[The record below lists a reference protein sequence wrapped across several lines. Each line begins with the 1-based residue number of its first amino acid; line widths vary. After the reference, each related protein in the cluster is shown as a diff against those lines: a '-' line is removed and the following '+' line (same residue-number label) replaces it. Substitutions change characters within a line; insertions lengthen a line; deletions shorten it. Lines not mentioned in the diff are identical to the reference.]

1 MKSKIHEFQNKNKS
15 KMSKASHILSL
26 GLFST
31 LLFSCATVHDRLQTG
46 TIVKDCTGTY
56 LRVGEN
62 EDYLVCNS
70 DILASKKEGEKVS
83 VVYDYTKECK
93 ERDGKIMCMMYHEN
107 KGMIRVKSVK

>member
-1 MKSKIHEFQNKNKS
+1 M
-15 KMSKASHILSL
+15 KASTIFLSAI
-26 GLFST
+26 FAI

-46 TIVKDCTGTY
+46 TIVRDCTGTY

-70 DILASKKEGEKVS
+70 EILDSKKVGEKVS
-83 VVYDYTKECK
+83 LVYDYTKECK

>member
-1 MKSKIHEFQNKNKS
+1 MKKV
-15 KMSKASHILSL
+15 SHILSL
-26 GLFST
+26 VIFST
-31 LLFSCATVHDRLQTG
+31 LIFSCATVHDRLQTG
-46 TIVKDCTGTY
+46 TIVRDCTGTY
-56 LRVGEN
+56 VRVAEN

>member
-1 MKSKIHEFQNKNKS
+1 MKSTN
-15 KMSKASHILSL
+15 ILLS

-31 LLFSCATVHDRLQTG
+31 LLLSCATVHDRLQTG
-46 TIVKDCTGTY
+46 AIVRDCTGTY

-62 EDYLVCNS
+62 EDYLVCNY
-70 DILASKKEGEKVS
+70 DILESKKEGEKVS
-83 VVYDYTKECK
+83 LVFDYTKECK

>member
-1 MKSKIHEFQNKNKS
+1 MKSQIHEFQNKNKS

-46 TIVKDCTGTY
+46 TIVRDCTGTY
-56 LRVGEN
+56 VRVAEN

-70 DILASKKEGEKVS
+70 DILASKKDGEKVS
-83 VVYDYTKECK
+83 LIFDYTKTCA
-93 ERDGKIMCMMYHEN
+93 ERDGKIMCMMFHEN
-107 KGMIRVKSVK
+107 KGMIRVKEVR

>member
-1 MKSKIHEFQNKNKS
+1 MKV
-15 KMSKASHILSL
+15 SHILSL
-26 GLFST
+26 GIFST
-31 LLFSCATVHDRLQTG
+31 FLFSCATVHDRLQTG
-46 TIVKDCTGTY
+46 TIVRDCTGTY

-70 DILASKKEGEKVS
+70 DILESKKAGEQVS
-83 VVYDYTKECK
+83 LVYDNTDKCP